1 MHYIQAL
8 EHSSTGRRLNS
19 RVLHSLHA
27 ALLLLPLSSS
37 RILAKDDDEA
47 SAVADAAEASGEAV
61 GGVISE
67 IPSTV
72 GSFFAGVG
80 EGAGVHGFLDWAAL
94 LIGFSLLISVIQ
106 GVRRG
111 RIVGPAIRGVIG
123 IALMG
128 WAVS

>member
-1 MHYIQAL
+1 MKC
-8 EHSSTGRRLNS
+8 LNS
-19 RVLHSLHA
+19 LQSFGPVKRTVREFQIAINTLQF
-27 ALLLLPLSSS
+27 
-37 RILAKDDDEA
+37 LAITLFSHVAFADSEEE
-47 SAVADAAEASGEAV
+47 SGGAVQASGEAV

-80 EGAGVHGFLDWAAL
+80 EGAGVHGILDWAAL
-94 LIGFSLLISVIQ
+94 LIGVSFLLSTIRGIK
-106 GVRRG
+106 RG
-111 RIVGPAIRGVIG
+111 RIFGPAIRGFIG